1 MLLWKLEFSHHLGI
15 EVYNLQEKDADL
27 VLVLFKGF
35 NKYIYFFNCSGI
47 TAIFILSPQVTD
59 LATKKI
65 SIFAE
70 TLGLLKQDALGQSVV
85 QHSANLSRG

>member
-15 EVYNLQEKDADL
+15 EVYNLQEKDTDL

-35 NKYIYFFNCSGI
+35 NKNIYIFNCSGI
-47 TAIFILSPQVTD
+47 TLSPQVTD